1 VTAPMRVIQATD
13 YGPPFPGS
21 FVPMLRA
28 VMRETRS
35 RGWEPLALLPER
47 ARDHD
52 WVTGLRAEGFRVEI
66 APGAE
71 RGDLGPFLEAIVA
84 EDDGPTIVHSHFTAF
99 DLAAAAAV
107 RKRPRATAYWHLHT
121 VLGQGTAVRLRNQ
134 LKFRLLSRPVERIIC
149 VSADLAA
156 DVRGRGAPL
165 AKVVALPNG
174 IDVDA
179 FRPPSDAERAQA
191 RRASGLPEDAT
202 VLLHFGRDWQI
213 KGGDLFLEAFAA
225 LVRERPGLV
234 AACVRGGEPAQRDA
248 ARLGIEGSVAVLDG
262 APDIWRLHAA
272 ADLFMATSRGEGA
285 GQMPLA
291 VLEALACGRGVVATD
306 LAGGERDER
315 PELAGLR
322 IVPLDPGG
330 IAAGAR
336 ALLDRDPGTVAQAA
350 EEGRAWVAQNLGVQ
364 RWASELAE
372 MYERSR
378 LRLAA

>member
-1 VTAPMRVIQATD
+1 MRVIQAAD

-35 RGWEPLALLPER
+35 RGWEPLAVLPER

-52 WVTGLRAEGFRVEI
+52 WVAGLRDEGFRVEI
-66 APGAE
+66 APGGGRA
-71 RGDLGPFLEAIVA
+71 DLHPFLEGIVA
-84 EDDGPTIVHSHFTAF
+84 EDDGPTVVHSHFTAF

-107 RKRPRATAYWHLHT
+107 RRRPAATAYWHLHT
-121 VLGQGTAVRLRNQ
+121 VLGAGATVQLRNQ

-156 DVRGRGAPL
+156 DVRARGAPRTKVEWL
-165 AKVVALPNG
+165 ANG
-174 IDVDA
+174 VDVEA
-179 FRPPSDAERAQA
+179 FRPPSAAERAEA

-225 LVRERPGLV
+225 LVRERQGLV
-234 AACVRGGEPAQRDA
+234 AACVRGGEPAHREA
-248 ARLGIEGSVAVLDG
+248 ARLGIEDSVEVLDG
-262 APDIWRLHAA
+262 APDVWRLHAA

-285 GQMPLA
+285 GQMSLA

-306 LAGGERDER
+306 LAGGAEEAG

-322 IVPLDPGG
+322 IVPVDPQG

-336 ALLDRDPGTVAQAA
+336 SLLDRDAASAARAA
-350 EEGRAWVAQNLGVQ
+350 EEGRDWVARNLGVQ
-364 RWASELAE
+364 HWAGQLNE